1 MDTIQELQLLRA
13 ELIQQIDTKIGQI
26 LQKLKDEQEN
36 ETECVNEKEISRV
49 YESLYPLNAGTGI
62 FKGKKPIAVIFA
74 DGARVSTPTW
84 KKLSEE
90 VLCHCNADPSKH
102 KALMDLRGK
111 LLGRDRVF
119 LGSEAGKMRSPV
131 KITDALYLETHYDT
145 ETLLRILTTRILT
158 AVQYDY
164 SGITIAVR
172 ND

>member
-13 ELIQQIDTKIGQI
+13 ELIQEVDTKIGRI
-26 LQKLKDEQEN
+26 LQKLKDEQRSEMGCAN
-36 ETECVNEKEISRV
+36 EEVA
-49 YESLYPLNAGTGI
+49 YESIYPLNAGTGI

-74 DGARVSTPTW
+74 DRVRVSVPTW
-84 KKLSEE
+84 KKLAEE
-90 VLCHCNADPSKH
+90 ILRHCNSDPEKH

-131 KITDALYLETHYDT
+131 KIADALYFETHYDT
-145 ETLLRILTTRILT
+145 ETLLRILTTRILA
-158 AVQYDY
+158 AVRYDY